1 MEKLT
6 GIKDKIVS
14 GAKNFVQALKNNP
27 PLTALICF
35 AICLLV
41 LILVAVFALDE
52 FVISVCVLMV
62 LEVLMAVLLHRAE
75 LWKHALLVVAQVVA
89 GIVIGRGMLILICIL
104 VYLAAMVTLHVMFK
118 RSPKA

>member
-6 GIKDKIVS
+6 GIKDKIVF
-14 GAKNFVQALKNNP
+14 GAKNFVQTLKNNP

-35 AICLLV
+35 AVCLLV

-75 LWKHALLVVAQVVA
+75 LWKHALLIAAQVLT

-104 VYLAAMVTLHVMFK
+104 AYLAAMVTLHVMFK